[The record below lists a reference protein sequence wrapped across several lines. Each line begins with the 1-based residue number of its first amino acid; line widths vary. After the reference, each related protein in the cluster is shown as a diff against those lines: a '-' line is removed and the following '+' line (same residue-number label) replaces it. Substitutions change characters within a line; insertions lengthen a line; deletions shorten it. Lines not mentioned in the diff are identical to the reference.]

1 MKTHSQQTRKRGE
14 LSQRDI
20 KHLQKNSEYMF
31 LVKNKQTKKRVLPS
45 WDQTNAKNVQSRCLF
60 NSVLQILAVKK
71 GREGRNATPLR
82 AGGATFR
89 AEPVEGS

>member
-1 MKTHSQQTRKRGE
+1 
-14 LSQRDI
+14 
-20 KHLQKNSEYMF
+20 MF
-31 LVKNKQTKKRVLPS
+31 LVKKKKKKRVLPS

-71 GREGRNATPLR
+71 GREGRNATPLS
-82 AGGATFR
+82 AGGVTFR